1 MPARRPDPA
10 DRPGDRSRDRTGA
23 QPSGRPSSQPGGR
36 PSHRPIAAE
45 APGPADVVELERA
58 LTRIAYLITRI
69 KRHDQIRIAAGVPVD
84 RAAVVILRHLAESGG
99 IRPGE
104 LAAQLEV
111 EPPHI
116 TRQLQRLAKVG
127 YVDRVP
133 DPGDRRAQLIRLT
146 PAGQQAADRIR
157 AVGRQAM
164 QAALVSWAPEDVH
177 QLATLFH
184 RMVDDFLAYADEEAD
199 TGAGTGA
206 GTGAAP
212 GVGGGDSA
220 LEHPAGR
227 SAK

>member
-1 MPARRPDPA
+1 MARMPARPPDPA
-10 DRPGDRSRDRTGA
+10 DRPGAGPADRPGAGPTDRPGA
-23 QPSGRPSSQPGGR
+23 AG
-36 PSHRPIAAE
+36 
-45 APGPADVVELERA
+45 APGPGDVVELERA
-58 LTRIAYLITRI
+58 LTRIAYLLTRI

-99 IRPGE
+99 MRPGE

-116 TRQLQRLAKVG
+116 TRQLQRLAKAG

-133 DPGDRRAQLIRLT
+133 DPEDRRAQLIRLT

-164 QAALVSWAPEDVH
+164 QAALTSWTPEDVH

-184 RMVDDFLAYADEEAD
+184 RMVDDFLAYADAAAGS
-199 TGAGTGA
+199 GAGADSATR
-206 GTGAAP
+206 
-212 GVGGGDSA
+212 VGGSGDGS
-220 LEHPAGR
+220 EQPADR
-227 SAK
+227 SAQ